1 VTADL
6 HFYFDPVCPFSWL
19 TSQWVRSVAAQRQYE
34 VEWRFLS
41 LRLLNRQVD
50 YDTHFPPEAEGSH
63 TAGLQLLRVA
73 ARARAEHG
81 VPAVGP
87 LYASLGAQLW
97 QGAPDE
103 RDLPSRIRPV
113 VAASLAECG
122 LPKDLSAAMSD
133 SSWDAGLQAETDQ
146 AMALVGEGV
155 GTPVLHF
162 GPPDGVAFCGP
173 VISRLPEKDRAVE
186 LWDSVVALARF
197 EGFAALR
204 RNVPESPQL
213 PALAST

>member
-1 VTADL
+1 MSADL

-19 TSQWVRSVAAQRQYE
+19 TSQWVRSVAAQRDYE

-41 LRLLNRQVD
+41 LRLLNRHVD
-50 YDTHFPPEAEGSH
+50 YDTHFPPDAESSH

-81 VPAVGP
+81 VPAVGA

-97 QGAPDE
+97 QGPPDE

-113 VAASLAECG
+113 VAASLGECG
-122 LPKDLSAAMSD
+122 LPRDLAGALSD

-146 AMALVGEGV
+146 ALALVGEGG

-162 GPPDGVAFCGP
+162 SPPSGNAFCGP
-173 VISRLPEKDRAVE
+173 VISRLPEKDRAVQ
-186 LWDSVVALARF
+186 LWDSVVALA
-197 EGFAALR
+197 GFPGFTALR
-204 RNVPESPQL
+204 RDASEPPQL
-213 PALAST
+213 PATGP

>member
-1 VTADL
+1 MTADL
-6 HFYFDPVCPFSWL
+6 RFYFDPVCPFSWL
-19 TSQWVRSVAAQRQYE
+19 TSQWVRSVAAQRDYE

-41 LRLLNRQVD
+41 LRLLNRRVD
-50 YDTHFPPEAEGSH
+50 YDAHFPPDAEGSH

-81 VPAVGP
+81 TAVVGG

-97 QGAPDE
+97 QGPPDE
-103 RDLPSRIRPV
+103 RDLASRIRPV

-122 LPKDLSAAMSD
+122 LPRDLAAALSD

-146 AMALVGEGV
+146 ARALVGDGA

-162 GPPDGVAFCGP
+162 SPPDGVAFCGP
-173 VISRLPEKDRAVE
+173 VISRLPDKDRAVE
-186 LWDSVVALARF
+186 LWDSVVALAGF
-197 EGFAALR
+197 DGFAALR
-204 RNVPESPQL
+204 REASEAPQL
-213 PALAST
+213 PATTGP

>member
-1 VTADL
+1 
-6 HFYFDPVCPFSWL
+6 
-19 TSQWVRSVAAQRQYE
+19 
-34 VEWRFLS
+34 
-41 LRLLNRQVD
+41 LRLLNRHVD

-63 TAGLQLLRVA
+63 TAGLQLLRVT

-81 VPAVGP
+81 VPAVGR

-97 QGAPDE
+97 QGPPDE
-103 RDLPSRIRPV
+103 RDLPSRIRPM

-122 LPKDLSAAMSD
+122 LPQDLSGALGD

-146 AMALVGEGV
+146 AMRLVGNGV

-162 GPPDGVAFCGP
+162 SPPDGSAFCGP

-186 LWDSVVALARF
+186 LWDSVVALAGF
-197 EGFAALR
+197 PGFAALR
-204 RNVPESPQL
+204 RNVSEPPVL
-213 PALAST
+213 PAVAAT

>member
-6 HFYFDPVCPFSWL
+6 HFYFDPACPFSWL
-19 TSQWVRSVAAQRQYE
+19 TSQWVRSVAAQRDYQ

-50 YDTHFPPEAEGSH
+50 YDAHFPPEAEGSH
-63 TAGLQLLRVA
+63 TAGLQLLRMA

-97 QGAPDE
+97 QGPPDE
-103 RDLPSRIRPV
+103 RDLPGRIRPV
-113 VAASLAECG
+113 VTAALAECG
-122 LPKDLSAAMSD
+122 LPQDLAEGLSD

-146 AMALVGEGV
+146 ALALVGDDV
-155 GTPVLHF
+155 ATPVLHF
-162 GPPDGVAFCGP
+162 SPPDGVAFCGP
-173 VISRLPEKDRAVE
+173 LISRLPEKDRAVE
-186 LWDSVVALARF
+186 LWDSVVALAGF
-197 EGFAALR
+197 QGFAALR
-204 RNVPESPQL
+204 RDVPEPLQL
-213 PALAST
+213 PATSLP

>member
-6 HFYFDPVCPFSWL
+6 HFWFDPVCPFSWL
-19 TSQWVRSVAAQRQYE
+19 TSQWVRSVAAQRDYV

-73 ARARAEHG
+73 AKARAEHG

-87 LYASLGAQLW
+87 LYASLGEQLW
-97 QGAPDE
+97 QGAPDD
-103 RDLPSRIRPV
+103 RDLPSRVHPL

-122 LPKDLSAAMSD
+122 LSQDLSAALSD

-146 AMALVGEGV
+146 ALALVGLGV
-155 GTPVLHF
+155 GPPVLHF
-162 GPPDGVAFCGP
+162 SPPDGAAFSGP
-173 VISRLPEKDRAVE
+173 VISRLPEDDRAVE
-186 LWDSVVALARF
+186 LWDSVVALA
-197 EGFAALR
+197 GFPGFGGLR
-204 RNVPESPQL
+204 RAVRESTEV
-213 PALAST
+213 PALVRD